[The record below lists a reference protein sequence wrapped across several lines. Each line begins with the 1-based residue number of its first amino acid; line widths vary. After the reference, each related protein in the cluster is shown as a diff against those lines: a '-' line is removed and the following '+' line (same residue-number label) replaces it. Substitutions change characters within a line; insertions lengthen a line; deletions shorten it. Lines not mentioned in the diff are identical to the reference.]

1 MLFPSVSIYKIRNK
15 NFDYTLIYPLLCNH
29 QALLYMG
36 ENLVIVESPAKAKT
50 IEKFLGSGFT
60 VKSSFGHI
68 RDLSKKNLGI
78 DIEKGFEPDYIVSE
92 DKKKVV
98 SELKSLAKKANIV
111 WLASDEDREGEAIA
125 WHLQEALGLKKE
137 KTKRIVFHEITKDA
151 ILNAIENPRAV
162 DMNLVMAQQ
171 ARRVLDRLV
180 GFELSPVLWKKVKPK
195 LSAGRVQSVA
205 LRLIVEREREIQDF
219 TAKSQFKVEGEFHP
233 QGEAEK
239 ALVNAEISH
248 KFDKEEEAVAILEKC
263 KGASFKIG
271 SVEEK
276 ESKRTPPPP
285 FTTSTLQQEASRKLG
300 FSLSQTMRTA
310 QNLYEAGFI
319 TYMRTD
325 SVNLSKLAIGAAK
338 QTITE
343 LYGKEYS
350 KTRQYTTK
358 SKGAQ
363 EAHEAIRPTSMS
375 NLNIEASAQDK
386 KLYNLIW
393 KRTIASQMSDA
404 LILRTQISIVSD
416 SVQHPFIATADR
428 VAFDGFLKV
437 YIESK
442 DDDNGEEEKE
452 FTLPELHNGQAMDAQ
467 TIKAIEK
474 FTQKPPRF
482 TEASLVKKL
491 EELGIGRPSTY
502 APTISTI
509 TLRGY
514 IVKDTRPG
522 LERNFREIILSK
534 GKITSKTKKET
545 WGAEKNK
552 LFPEDIGI
560 LVNDFLID
568 HFKAILDYNFTA
580 KIEESFDKVAEGK
593 LVWNEL
599 IADFYKP
606 FHEQV
611 NVTLAESRPTNAE
624 RLLGVDPATGKN
636 IYARIGRFGPLAQIG
651 DSEDP
656 DKKFMS
662 LAKGQLIETITIE
675 EALKLFELPRN
686 VGSYQGE
693 DIICAIGRFG
703 PYLRYKG
710 KFVSLGKDLDPYTI
724 DLEKSIEL
732 IVDHAKKEAQKLI
745 KSFPEIEA
753 EVLNGRFGP
762 YIKKGKDNF
771 KLPKGTDPTTLD
783 LDAVS
788 EIIEKGSK
796 SGKSKKNGK

>member
-1 MLFPSVSIYKIRNK
+1 MYQSTKLEIIILIIPLFILYFAATK
-15 NFDYTLIYPLLCNH
+15 DYLC
-29 QALLYMG
+29 MG

-78 DIEKGFEPDYIVSE
+78 DIENGFEPDYLISE
-92 DKKKVV
+92 DKRKVV
-98 SELKSLAKKANIV
+98 SELKSLAKKANMV

-137 KTKRIVFHEITKDA
+137 KIKRIAFHEITKDA
-151 ILNAIENPRAV
+151 ILNAIENPRQV

-171 ARRVLDRLV
+171 ARRVLDRIV

-205 LRLIVEREREIQDF
+205 LRLIVERERDIQNF
-219 TAKSQFKVEGEFHP
+219 SAKSQFKIEGEFHP

-239 ALVNAEISH
+239 SIVNAEISH
-248 KFDKEEEAVAILEKC
+248 RFDNEEEAAAILENC

-271 SVEEK
+271 SIEEK
-276 ESKRTPPPP
+276 ESKRTPPAP

-300 FSLSQTMRTA
+300 FSLSQTMRSA
-310 QNLYEAGFI
+310 QNLYEAGHI

-325 SVNLSKLAIGAAK
+325 SVNLSKQAIGAAK
-338 QTITE
+338 QAIID

-363 EAHEAIRPTSMS
+363 EAHEAIRPTYMS
-375 NLNIEASAQDK
+375 NINIEASAQDK
-386 KLYNLIW
+386 KLYTLIW

-404 LILRTQISIVSD
+404 SILRTQISIVTPSL
-416 SVQHPFIATADR
+416 QYPFIATADR

-442 DDDNGEEEKE
+442 DDDNDEEEKE
-452 FTLPELHNGQAMDAQ
+452 FTLPKLQDGQSMDSIA
-467 TIKAIEK
+467 IKAIEK
-474 FTQKPPRF
+474 FTQKPPRY

-509 TLRGY
+509 TIRGY

-522 LERNFREIILSK
+522 FERNYREIILSK
-534 GKITSKTKKET
+534 GKITSKTKKEN
-545 WGAEKNK
+545 WGAEKSK

-568 HFKAILDYNFTA
+568 NFKAILDYNFTA
-580 KIEESFDKVAEGK
+580 RIEESFDKVAEGK

-611 NVTLAESRPTNAE
+611 NITLAESRPTNAE
-624 RLLGVDPATGKN
+624 RLLGTHPATGKN

-662 LAKGQLIETITIE
+662 LAKGQLIETITLE

-686 VGSYQGE
+686 IGSLDGE

-710 KFVSLGKDLDPYTI
+710 KFISLGKENDPYTI
-724 DLEKSIEL
+724 DLEKSIE
-732 IVDHAKKEAQKLI
+732 IITEHTKKEAQKLI
-745 KSFPEIEA
+745 QDFPELDA
-753 EVLNGRFGP
+753 QVLNGRFGP
-762 YIKKGKDNF
+762 YIKKGKENF
-771 KLPKGTDPTTLD
+771 KIPKGTDPATLD
-783 LDAVS
+783 QDAVK
-788 EIIEKGSK
+788 EIIEKGATKSSK
-796 SGKSKKNGK
+796 PKRNGK